1 MSLEQV
7 ADEINQHAKSQSATT
22 DQASSSVGSDSSS
35 DESLF
40 GTAGTIDESEMG
52 AERRASFEASTV
64 LAGDA
69 TARNVV
75 GPTGELQDP
84 DQVGQAHE
92 ADRAAAEAEA
102 DSRARCDQCVA
113 FFHFLDT
120 NPSEVPKRVA
130 DDFCDPL

>member
-1 MSLEQV
+1 MSLEQI
-7 ADEINQHAKSQSATT
+7 ADEINQHAKSQSATA
-22 DQASSSVGSDSSS
+22 DQPSSSDSSS

-40 GTAGTIDESEMG
+40 GKAGTIDESEMG
-52 AERRASFEASTV
+52 AERRSSFEASKV

-75 GPTGELQDP
+75 GSTGELQDP
-84 DQVGQAHE
+84 AEVGQAHE

-120 NPSEVPKRVA
+120 HPSEVPKHVA
-130 DDFCDPL
+130 ALW